1 MLRILICSPKEETA
15 RQLQQSAYR
24 ILQTVR
30 IRCELACSISPA
42 GLVKNFN
49 SKAKPHDILF
59 LDHQDADCLQYAQLV
74 RDASTSASI
83 VFFGKPP
90 VDINRLLAYRPSYL
104 LTGSEPQALR
114 EALIRCRNEQLRPLS
129 YFPVKTRDVQ
139 MRIDHRSISCFES
152 RQRIV
157 LLHTEQQTLE
167 FYGKLNDVFAT
178 LADDRFIRCH
188 QSYIVNM
195 EKVRLL
201 DKANRLFV
209 MQSGRTIEISKS
221 HYKDVVEAFQ
231 AFSRI

>member
-1 MLRILICSPKEETA
+1 MLRILICSSNEEAA
-15 RQLQQSAYR
+15 RQLRQSAYR

-30 IRCELACSISPA
+30 IRCELTCSISPT
-42 GLVKNFN
+42 GLVKSFQ
-49 SKAKPHDILF
+49 SKTKPHDILF

-74 RDASTSASI
+74 RDASTTASI

-90 VDINRLLAYRPSYL
+90 VDINRLLVYRPSYL

-178 LADDRFIRCH
+178 LADDRFVRCH

-209 MQSGRTIEISKS
+209 MLSGRTIEISKS

-231 AFSRI
+231 AFSGK

>member
-1 MLRILICSPKEETA
+1 MLRILICASNENAA

-30 IRCELACSISPA
+30 IRCELSCSISP
-42 GLVKNFN
+42 GNLVKNFN
-49 SKAKPHDILF
+49 SKAKPHNIVL
-59 LDHQDADCLQYAQLV
+59 LDHEDADCLQYAQLI
-74 RDASTSASI
+74 RAASATVSI
-83 VFFGKPP
+83 VFFGRPTA
-90 VDINRLLAYRPSYL
+90 DINRLLAYRPSYL
-104 LTGSEPQALR
+104 LTGPDPQALR
-114 EALIRCRNEQLRPLS
+114 EALIRCRNEQLLPPS
-129 YFPVKTRDVQ
+129 YFNVKTRDVQ
-139 MRIDHRSISCFES
+139 MRIDHRNISCFES

-178 LADDRFIRCH
+178 LADDRFVRCH

-201 DKANRLFV
+201 DKANRLLV
-209 MQSGRTIEISKS
+209 MQSGKTIEISKS

-231 AFSRI
+231 AFSGK